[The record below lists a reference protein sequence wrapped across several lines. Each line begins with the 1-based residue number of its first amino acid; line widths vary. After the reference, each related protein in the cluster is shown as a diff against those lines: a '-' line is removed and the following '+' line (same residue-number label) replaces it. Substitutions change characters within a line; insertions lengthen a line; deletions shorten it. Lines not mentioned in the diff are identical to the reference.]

1 MGNAGVVSEADP
13 LKSGVLDWSV
23 GMGNTKVVSDADPPN
38 NGVLAWTLGLS
49 SVNVASDADP
59 SNNGVLVP
67 LEVGNSKG
75 AIITELMA
83 GAV

>member
-1 MGNAGVVSEADP
+1 MDNAGVVSDADP
-13 LKSGVLDWSV
+13 RKSGVLDWSAGV
-23 GMGNTKVVSDADPPN
+23 GNTGVVSDADPPN
-38 NGVLAWTLGLS
+38 KGVLAWTLGLS
-49 SVNVASDADP
+49 SLNIVSDADP

-75 AIITELMA
+75 GIITELMA